1 MQIDGD
7 PFLLDSWKTIKIP
20 AMKFLVFVLGL
31 LSWRGSVVAC
41 DLCAIYS
48 ANSARGD
55 SDSGPLL
62 TLNEQFTSYGT
73 LQQDGNVFKGFPE
86 MQENYLASSI
96 THLVPGY
103 NFSPNFGLNLN
114 IPIIYRSFTRVDLQP
129 NDGSLEKESG
139 TVSGLGDVS
148 LIARWTAFKKVKM
161 SYSIIFNVLA
171 GVKFPTGDTDRL
183 DQEVERER
191 FFNEF
196 FGTDVHAHTFG
207 GIHQHDLTLGSGS
220 FDGVFGTVLNLRWK
234 RWFINQQ
241 FQYYLRT
248 EANDYQFGDW
258 LIVSAGPGAYVL
270 LDENYTLSVQ
280 ASAFYEAMKQDMV
293 TGKINDQTGST
304 AWYLGPQLVFTMG
317 DHFSTQAGVD
327 LPLRINNHGLQ
338 SVPDYRVHAAF
349 KWRF

>member
-1 MQIDGD
+1 
-7 PFLLDSWKTIKIP
+7 
-20 AMKFLVFVLGL
+20 MKFLVFVLGL
-31 LSWRGSVVAC
+31 LSWGSSVVAC

-103 NFSPNFGLNLN
+103 NFSPSLGLNLN

-139 TVSGLGDVS
+139 TIFGLGDVS

-161 SYSIIFNVLA
+161 GYSIIFNVLG

-183 DQEVERER
+183 DQEVQRER

-207 GIHQHDLTLGSGS
+207 GVHQHDLTLGSGS
-220 FDGVFGTVLNLRWK
+220 FDGGFGTVLNLRWK

-258 LIVSAGPGAYVL
+258 LIVSGGPGAYIL
-270 LDENYTLSVQ
+270 LNENYTLNVQ
-280 ASAFYEAMKQDMV
+280 ANAFYEAMKQDWV
-293 TGKINDQTGST
+293 TGKIHDQTGST
-304 AWYLGPQLVFTMG
+304 AWYLGPQLVFTVG
-317 DHFSTQAGVD
+317 EHFSTQAGVD
-327 LPLRINNHGLQ
+327 LPLRISNHGLQ
-338 SVPDYRVHAAF
+338 NVPDYRVHAAV